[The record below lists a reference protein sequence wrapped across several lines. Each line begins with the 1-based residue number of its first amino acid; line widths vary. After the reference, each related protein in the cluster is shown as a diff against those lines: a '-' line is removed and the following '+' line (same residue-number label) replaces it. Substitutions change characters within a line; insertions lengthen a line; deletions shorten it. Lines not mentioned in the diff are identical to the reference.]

1 MLRRVSIGLVCAM
14 LFAACGTAR
23 VVNRNQYGG
32 TIALEGDRN
41 KAMERA
47 HQAMAAH
54 CGPNNYTIVSEGE
67 TVVGTDSAASSE
79 TVQHKD
85 GTVTQEAG
93 QSTRDAV
100 EWRVTYQCAGAPAGP
115 PPEQQQPPGP
125 PPPPPGP
132 PPGRI

>member
-1 MLRRVSIGLVCAM
+1 MLRRVCLGLVCV

-23 VVNRNQYGG
+23 LVNRNQYGG
-32 TIALEGDRN
+32 TLALEGDRG

-67 TVVGTDSAASSE
+67 TVVGQDSAASSE
-79 TVQHKD
+79 TRQEKD
-85 GTVTQEAG
+85 GTVVQEAG
-93 QSTRDAV
+93 QSTHDAT
-100 EWRVTYQCAGAPAGP
+100 EWRVAYQCNNAPAPGP
-115 PPEQQQPPGP
+115 APVGP

>member
-1 MLRRVSIGLVCAM
+1 M

-47 HQAMAAH
+47 HQAMSAH

-67 TVVGTDSAASSE
+67 TVIGSDSAASSE

-100 EWRVTYQCAGAPAGP
+100 EWRVVYQCAGAPAGP
-115 PPEQQQPPGP
+115 PPEQQAPQGP

>member
-1 MLRRVSIGLVCAM
+1 MLRRVSFGLICVM
-14 LFAACGTAR
+14 LAACGTAR
-23 VVNRNQYGG
+23 IVNRNQYGG

-47 HQAMAAH
+47 HQAMSSH

-67 TVVGTDSAASSE
+67 TVIGQDSAASSE

-93 QSTRDAV
+93 SSTRDAV
-100 EWRVTYQCAGAPAGP
+100 EWRVVYQCGNAPAGGP
-115 PPEQQQPPGP
+115 PPADPQGP

>member
-1 MLRRVSIGLVCAM
+1 ML
-14 LFAACGTAR
+14 AACGTAR
-23 VVNRNQYGG
+23 IVNRSQYGG

-47 HQAMAAH
+47 HQAMTSH

-79 TVQHKD
+79 TTQQKD

-93 QSTRDAV
+93 SSTRDAV
-100 EWRVTYQCAGAPAGP
+100 EWRVVYQCGGAPVGP
-115 PPEQQQPPGP
+115 PPEQQAPQGP
-125 PPPPPGP
+125 PPPPSGP

>member
-1 MLRRVSIGLVCAM
+1 MLRRVSFGLVCVM
-14 LFAACGTAR
+14 LAACGTAR
-23 VVNRNQYGG
+23 IVNRNQYGG

-47 HQAMAAH
+47 HQAMSAH

-67 TVVGTDSAASSE
+67 TVIGQDSAASSE

-93 QSTRDAV
+93 SSTRDAV
-100 EWRVTYQCAGAPAGP
+100 EWRVVYQCGNAPAGGP
-115 PPEQQQPPGP
+115 PPGP
-125 PPPPPGP
+125 PPGPPQPPPGP

>member
-1 MLRRVSIGLVCAM
+1 ML
-14 LFAACGTAR
+14 AACGTAR
-23 VVNRNQYGG
+23 IVNRNQYGG

-47 HQAMAAH
+47 HQAMSAH

-67 TVVGTDSAASSE
+67 TVIGQDSAASSE

-93 QSTRDAV
+93 SSTRDAV
-100 EWRVTYQCAGAPAGP
+100 EWRVVYQCGNAPAGGP
-115 PPEQQQPPGP
+115 PPGP
-125 PPPPPGP
+125 PPGPPQPPPGP

>member
-1 MLRRVSIGLVCAM
+1 MLRRVSFGLVCVM
-14 LFAACGTAR
+14 LSACGTAR
-23 VVNRNQYGG
+23 IVNRNQYGG

-47 HQAMAAH
+47 HQAMSTH

-79 TVQHKD
+79 TKQQKD

-93 QSTRDAV
+93 SSTRDAV
-100 EWRVTYQCAGAPAGP
+100 EWRVVYQCGGAPVGP
-115 PPEQQQPPGP
+115 PPEQQQPQGP
-125 PPPPPGP
+125 PPPPQGP

>member
-1 MLRRVSIGLVCAM
+1 M
-14 LFAACGTAR
+14 LFAACGAAR
-23 VVNRNQYGG
+23 TVNRNQYGG

-47 HQAMAAH
+47 HQQMTAH

-67 TVVGTDSAASSE
+67 TVIGQDSAASSE

-93 QSTRDAV
+93 QSTRDAT
-100 EWRVTYQCAGAPAGP
+100 EWRVVYQCGNAPSGP
-115 PPEQQQPPGP
+115 PPQDQGP

>member
-1 MLRRVSIGLVCAM
+1 MLRRVSFGLVFVM
-14 LFAACGTAR
+14 LAACGTAR
-23 VVNRNQYGG
+23 IVNRNQYGG

-47 HQAMAAH
+47 HQAMSAH

-67 TVVGTDSAASSE
+67 TVIGQDSAASSE

-93 QSTRDAV
+93 SSTRDAV
-100 EWRVTYQCAGAPAGP
+100 EWRVVYQCGGAPAGGP
-115 PPEQQQPPGP
+115 PPADPQGP

>member
-1 MLRRVSIGLVCAM
+1 MLRRVSFGLICVM
-14 LFAACGTAR
+14 LAACGTAR
-23 VVNRNQYGG
+23 IVNRNQYGG

-47 HQAMAAH
+47 HEAMSTH

-79 TVQHKD
+79 TKQHKD

-100 EWRVTYQCAGAPAGP
+100 EWRVVYQCGGAPVGP
-115 PPEQQQPPGP
+115 PPEQQAPQGP